1 MIVYCL
7 IADNKYD
14 NIVEY
19 INFKFKLLL
28 FIISKKFVKLSIRI
42 IFRPP
47 KIMKINYENKS

>member
-47 KIMKINYENKS
+47 KIMKINYENKL

>member
-47 KIMKINYENKS
+47 KVMKINYENKS